1 MSLLLKRLLNK
12 FAIGQ
17 IYERQA
23 EQFLK
28 QQGLNYV
35 AKNYHCRYGEIDL
48 IFSDPSCNILIFVEV
63 RYRATSQFG
72 GAAASITK
80 QKQDKVKKAALFY
93 LAQSKIEPQIRF
105 DVIAIDGDDINW
117 IQSAF
122 S

>member
-1 MSLLLKRLLNK
+1 MLLKRLLNK
-12 FAIGQ
+12 FALGQ
-17 IYERQA
+17 LYERQA
-23 EQFLK
+23 AIYLT
-28 QQGLNYV
+28 QQGLSYI

-48 IFSDPSCNILIFVEV
+48 IFSDPCADLLIFVEV
-63 RYRATSQFG
+63 RYRASHKFG

-80 QKQDKVKKAALFY
+80 QKQDKIKKAALFY
-93 LAQSKIEPQIRF
+93 LAQRKIEPQIRF